1 MANSLST
8 ESTESSINSPIDLSY
23 THIIKLAVPVL
34 LANLAMPIQS
44 GIDIAVVGHFN
55 QASSLAGLGLA
66 TQLLALILVSL
77 NFLQY
82 ASSGLSAQ
90 AVGSNQTAEQKT
102 HALLAILQRSLV
114 LAVILGAMIFLS
126 QPVLIDLGL
135 NLLGSANAN
144 KAAASSYLNT
154 RLFGVAFELMN
165 YAFLGWFA
173 GQGKTTYMLYQQI
186 CIAVLNIIFT
196 LILVYVFDLG
206 LQGVALG
213 TVFAYALGMLMGFV
227 LVSRHLSLPF
237 NRIFQ
242 LDKNEF
248 SYQKMLRLFSLNK
261 DIFIRTL
268 VLTLSFT
275 WITRLS
281 ALQGDVVLA
290 TNAILLQVLSMSAFA
305 LDGVAVAAESLSGQ
319 AAGKNQLSLLK
330 QAIRRTGI
338 VIFILAALLS
348 GIWYLIIPLF
358 LTMMTNIENV
368 LQLARQYTVF
378 AALLPLVGAG
388 AYWLDGVLFGL
399 TAGKTIRQVA
409 LGVAVLFFPV
419 SWGLYTYLPISDLFV
434 VSTQV
439 HAAMWAIWLSIYW
452 LLIARFILLAV
463 ILSRKNAQLLHNVH
477 KH

>member
-1 MANSLST
+1 MANT
-8 ESTESSINSPIDLSY
+8 SSPQLHNTIDLSY
-23 THIIKLAVPVL
+23 SHIIRIAVPVL

-44 GIDIAVVGHFN
+44 AIDIAVVGHFN

-90 AVGSNQTAEQKT
+90 AVGSNQTPQQKT
-102 HALLAILQRSLV
+102 SALLAILQRSLV
-114 LAVILGAMIFLS
+114 LAIVLGIVIFLS

-144 KAAASSYLNT
+144 KAAANTYLDI

-196 LILVYVFDLG
+196 LSLVYIFDLG

-213 TVFAYALGMLMGFV
+213 TVLAYASGMLMGII
-227 LVSRHLSLPF
+227 LVARHLSLKPS
-237 NRIFQ
+237 RIFK
-242 LDKNEF
+242 LDKQDF
-248 SYQKMLRLFSLNK
+248 TYQKMLRLFSLNK

-268 VLTLSFT
+268 ILTLSLT

-290 TNAILLQVLSMSAFA
+290 TNAILLQVLSMSAYA

-319 AAGKNQLSLLK
+319 AAGKNKLPLLK
-330 QAIRRTGI
+330 QAILRTGI

-348 GIWYLIIPLF
+348 AIWYLIIPLF
-358 LTMMTNIENV
+358 LTMMTNIGSV
-368 LQLARQYTVF
+368 LQLAGEYTVF
-378 AALLPLVGAG
+378 AALLPIMGAG

-409 LGVAVLFFPV
+409 LGVAIFFFPV
-419 SWGLYTYLPISDLFV
+419 SWGLYQYLPLSDLFAA
-434 VSTQV
+434 SGQT

-463 ILSRKNAQLLHNVH
+463 ILSRKSAQLLQNLHQH
-477 KH
+477 

>member
-1 MANSLST
+1 MSPATDTDLQANR
-8 ESTESSINSPIDLSY
+8 NFDLSY
-23 THIIKLAVPVL
+23 AHIIKLAVPVL

-44 GIDIAVVGHFN
+44 AIDIAVVGHFEHP
-55 QASSLAGLGLA
+55 SSMAGLGLA

-90 AVGSNQTAEQKT
+90 AMGSQLPTHQKA

-114 LAVILGAMIFLS
+114 LAILLGILIFLCQAPLLNIGLSILGA
-126 QPVLIDLGL
+126 
-135 NLLGSANAN
+135 ANEN
-144 KAAASSYLNT
+144 RLAACTYLQT

-173 GQGKTTYMLYQQI
+173 GQGKTTYMLYQQVF
-186 CIAVLNIIFT
+186 IAVLNIILT
-196 LILVYVFDLG
+196 LSLVYIFDLG

-213 TVFAYALGMLMGFV
+213 TVLAYTSGMILGFF
-227 LVSRHLSLPF
+227 LVAKHLNVPVRQVFKS
-237 NRIFQ
+237 
-242 LDKNEF
+242 DKNTF
-248 SYQKMLRLFSLNK
+248 RYHKMLRLFSLNK

-290 TNAILLQVLSMSAFA
+290 TNAILLQVLSISSFA

-319 AAGKNQLSLLK
+319 AAAKNQLALLRTT
-330 QAIRRTGI
+330 IRRTGI
-338 VIFILAALLS
+338 VIFILAGILS
-348 GIWYLIIPLF
+348 VIWYLLMPLF
-358 LTMMTNIENV
+358 LALMTDLPSV
-368 LQLARQYTVF
+368 TQLAQTYAPF
-378 AALLPLVGAG
+378 AALLPLMGAG
-388 AYWLDGVLFGL
+388 AYWLDGILFGL

-409 LGVAVLFFPV
+409 LGVALLFFPV
-419 SWGLYTYLPISDLFV
+419 SWGLYQYFQIQDYQPN
-434 VSTQV
+434 
-439 HAAMWAIWLSIYW
+439 AAMWAIWLSIYW

-463 ILSRKNAQLLHNVH
+463 ILSHKSAQLLRDVH
-477 KH
+477 HQT